1 MSDKRIIVCVKPA
14 GVLSTDVAGGVPSL
28 VREALGDDHAC
39 VRTVHRLDAAVSGLM
54 LLARSKKAA
63 SVLGQQVME
72 RRFEKEYLAVI
83 HGAPEQEEGSF
94 SDLLQRDKARRMTYV
109 VSAPE
114 KGAQSALLDYRVLA
128 KKDGYSL
135 VRIRLHTGRTHQ
147 IRVQFSSRGMPL
159 LGDGKYG
166 ARDHGCP
173 IGLWSYRLTFAHPT
187 KKGQTVDVFQLPTD
201 APFDLFE
208 NITPAG
214 ELPDATV

>member
-63 SVLGQQVME
+63 SVLGRQVME

-83 HGAPEQEEGSF
+83 HGAPAPDEGSF
-94 SDLLQRDKARRMTYV
+94 SDLLQRDKAKRMTYV

-114 KGAQSALLDYRVLA
+114 KGARSALLDYRVLA

-147 IRVQFSSRGMPL
+147 IRVQFASRGLPL
-159 LGDGKYG
+159 LGDKKYG
-166 ARDHGCP
+166 LGEENDIA
-173 IGLWSYRLTFAHPT
+173 LWSYRLAFDHPES
-187 KKGQTVDVFQLPTD
+187 GARVDVSLP
-201 APFDLFE
+201 PPSVYPWNMFE
-208 NITPAG
+208 FG
-214 ELPDATV
+214 ER

>member
-94 SDLLQRDKARRMTYV
+94 SDLLQRDKAKRMTYV

-147 IRVQFSSRGMPL
+147 IRVQFASRGFPL
-159 LGDGKYG
+159 LGDKKYG
-166 ARDHGCP
+166 LGEENDIA
-173 IGLWSYRLTFAHPT
+173 LWSYRLAFDHPES
-187 KKGQTVDVFQLPTD
+187 GARVDVSLP
-201 APFDLFE
+201 PPSVYPWNMFE
-208 NITPAG
+208 FG
-214 ELPDATV
+214 ER

>member
-94 SDLLQRDKARRMTYV
+94 SDLLQRDKAKRMTYV

-147 IRVQFSSRGMPL
+147 IRVQFASRGLPL
-159 LGDGKYG
+159 LGDKKYG
-166 ARDHGCP
+166 LGEENDIA
-173 IGLWSYRLTFAHPT
+173 LWSYRLAFDHPES
-187 KKGQTVDVFQLPTD
+187 GARVDVSLP
-201 APFDLFE
+201 PPSVYPWNMFE
-208 NITPAG
+208 FG
-214 ELPDATV
+214 ER

>member
-147 IRVQFSSRGMPL
+147 IRVQFASRGLPL
-159 LGDGKYG
+159 LGDKKYG
-166 ARDHGCP
+166 LGEENDIA
-173 IGLWSYRLTFAHPT
+173 LWSYRLAFDHPES
-187 KKGQTVDVFQLPTD
+187 GARVDVSLP
-201 APFDLFE
+201 PPSVYPWNMFE
-208 NITPAG
+208 FG
-214 ELPDATV
+214 ER

>member
-94 SDLLQRDKARRMTYV
+94 SDLLQRDRAKRMTYV

-147 IRVQFSSRGMPL
+147 IRVQFASRGLPL
-159 LGDGKYG
+159 LGDKKYG
-166 ARDHGCP
+166 LGEENDIA
-173 IGLWSYRLTFAHPT
+173 LWSYRLAFDHPES
-187 KKGQTVDVFQLPTD
+187 GARVDVSLP
-201 APFDLFE
+201 PPSVYPWNMFE
-208 NITPAG
+208 FG
-214 ELPDATV
+214 ER

>member
-83 HGAPEQEEGSF
+83 HGAPAPDEGSF
-94 SDLLQRDKARRMTYV
+94 SDLLQRDKAKRMTYV

-114 KGAQSALLDYRVLA
+114 KGARSALLDYRVLA

-147 IRVQFSSRGMPL
+147 IRVQFASRGLPL
-159 LGDGKYG
+159 LGDKKYG
-166 ARDHGCP
+166 LGEENDIA
-173 IGLWSYRLTFAHPT
+173 LWSYRLAFDHPES
-187 KKGQTVDVFQLPTD
+187 GARVDVSLP
-201 APFDLFE
+201 PPSVYPWNMFE
-208 NITPAG
+208 FG
-214 ELPDATV
+214 ER